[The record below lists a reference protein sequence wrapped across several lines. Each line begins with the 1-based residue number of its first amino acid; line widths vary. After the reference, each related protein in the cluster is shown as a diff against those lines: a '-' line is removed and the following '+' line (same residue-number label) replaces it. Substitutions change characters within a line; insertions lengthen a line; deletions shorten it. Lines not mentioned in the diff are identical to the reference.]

1 MLAVATALAFLLL
14 QVQAQPSLER
24 PPDISVF
31 SSYHPVLPPSLTPPP
46 KTITITGHVVL
57 YNSGLMNQTAQMDLF
72 IKVDG
77 KDEFLRLA
85 YTPYGGGFDAP
96 APSREMI
103 PPRKMIRDGRV
114 RWTFQVY
121 PSGTESES
129 RVCASLP
136 KAAVPDGKGHYVT
149 SENLGAYLHV
159 PGTRWHIFSELH
171 SIPCRYVKSWSRFG
185 DSPGRNQRH

>member
-1 MLAVATALAFLLL
+1 MVRLLGSPGFEASCRCWLLTALAFLLL

-31 SSYHPVLPPSLTPPP
+31 SSYHPVLPPSLTPP
-46 KTITITGHVVL
+46 
-57 YNSGLMNQTAQMDLF
+57 
-72 IKVDG
+72 
-77 KDEFLRLA
+77 EFLRLA
-85 YTPYGGGFDAP
+85 YTPYSGGFDAP

-103 PPRKMIRDGRV
+103 PPRKIVRDGRV
-114 RWTFQVY
+114 RWRLQVY

-159 PGTRWHIFSELH
+159 PGTRWHISSDLH

>member
-77 KDEFLRLA
+77 KDEFLDWL
-85 YTPYGGGFDAP
+85 
-96 APSREMI
+96 
-103 PPRKMIRDGRV
+103 IRH
-114 RWTFQVY
+114 T
-121 PSGTESES
+121 
-129 RVCASLP
+129 
-136 KAAVPDGKGHYVT
+136 AAALTHLRRRGK
-149 SENLGAYLHV
+149 
-159 PGTRWHIFSELH
+159 
-171 SIPCRYVKSWSRFG
+171 
-185 DSPGRNQRH
+185 